1 MAWASE
7 LAAMAQMERLRLR
20 LHRDEDAFY
29 SAMQGAIDRLEG

>member
-7 LAAMAQMERLRLR
+7 LAAMAQMERLR